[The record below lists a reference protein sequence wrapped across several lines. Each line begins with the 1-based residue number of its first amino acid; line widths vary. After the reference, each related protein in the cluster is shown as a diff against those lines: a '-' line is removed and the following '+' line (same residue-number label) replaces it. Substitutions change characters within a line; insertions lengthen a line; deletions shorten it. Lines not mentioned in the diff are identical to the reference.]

1 MQKMQPIWTKS
12 FISLFCTNLSVFVVF
27 YGLTATLPLYATG
40 LLNKTDQEAGLLMS
54 IFLLSAI
61 IVRPFTGKILDL
73 AGKRRMLRISL
84 ALYLLC
90 TILYF
95 FIDAF
100 SWLLILR
107 FLHGIGFSIVTTACG
122 AIAADLVPAA
132 RRGTG
137 LGYFTMSTNLGV
149 VLGPLIAL
157 SLIQAYSFDLLFI
170 ILSAL
175 MVTGALFSLMVPA
188 HKQQNGNKT
197 KRKLSFSDLFE
208 KKAVPVG
215 ILACLTGL
223 SYASILSYLS
233 IYAQGKNLLG
243 MTSAFFL
250 VFAAVM
256 LLARP
261 FTGRLFDL
269 KGPQYV
275 LYPGLILFI
284 AGLIILAYTNSA
296 PTFLVAGGFIG
307 LGYGSLVPSMQT
319 LAIQSTIIER
329 SGYATATFYTF
340 FDGGIA
346 LGSYIFGII
355 AAANGYQS
363 IYLISSALVCC
374 VFILLMILKPNKQDG
389 KAADAIK
396 EKEVESF

>member
-1 MQKMQPIWTKS
+1 MQKSQPIWTKS
-12 FISLFCTNLSVFVVF
+12 FISLFCTNLSVFIVF

-40 LLNKTDQEAGLLMS
+40 ILNKTDQEAGLLMS

-73 AGKRRMLRISL
+73 VGKRRMLMFSL
-84 ALYLLC
+84 VLYLLC
-90 TILYF
+90 TVLYY
-95 FIDAF
+95 FIDPF
-100 SWLLILR
+100 GMLLALR
-107 FLHGIGFSIVTTACG
+107 FLHGIGFSIATTACG
-122 AIAADLVPAA
+122 AIAADIIPPA

-157 SLIQAYSFDLLFI
+157 SLIQAYSFDMLFI
-170 ILSAL
+170 ILSLL
-175 MVTGALFSLMVPA
+175 MITGALFSLIVPA
-188 HKQQNGNKT
+188 HKQQNGAKA
-197 KRKLSFSDLFE
+197 KRRMSFNDLFE
-208 KKAVPVG
+208 RKAVPVG
-215 ILACLTGL
+215 FLACLTGL

-243 MTSAFFL
+243 MTSSFFL

-275 LYPGLILFI
+275 LYPGLVLFI
-284 AGLIILAYTNSA
+284 VGLIMLAFTNSA
-296 PTFLVAGGFIG
+296 TTFLLAGGFVG

-319 LAIQSTIIER
+319 LAIQSVPIER

-355 AAANGYQS
+355 AAAKGYQS
-363 IYLISSALVCC
+363 IYLISSILVCC
-374 VFILLMILKPNKQDG
+374 VFLLLMILKPNKQDR
-389 KAADAIK
+389 KAADTVK
-396 EKEVESF
+396 KVESF

>member
-1 MQKMQPIWTKS
+1 MQKSQPIWTKS
-12 FISLFCTNLSVFVVF
+12 FISLFCTNLSVFIVF

-40 LLNKTDQEAGLLMS
+40 ILNKTDQEAGLLMS

-73 AGKRRMLRISL
+73 VGKRRMLLFSL
-84 ALYLLC
+84 VLYLLC
-90 TILYF
+90 TVLYY
-95 FIDAF
+95 FIDPF
-100 SWLLILR
+100 GLLLALR
-107 FLHGIGFSIVTTACG
+107 FLHGIGFSIATTACG
-122 AIAADLVPAA
+122 AIAADIIPPA

-157 SLIQAYSFDLLFI
+157 SLIQAYSFDMLFI
-170 ILSAL
+170 ILSLL
-175 MVTGALFSLMVPA
+175 MITGALFSLIVPA
-188 HKQQNGNKT
+188 HKQQNGAKA
-197 KRKLSFSDLFE
+197 KRRMSFNDLFE
-208 KKAVPVG
+208 RKAVPIG
-215 ILACLTGL
+215 FLACLTGL

-243 MTSAFFL
+243 MTSSFFL

-275 LYPGLILFI
+275 LYPGLVLFI
-284 AGLIILAYTNSA
+284 VGLIMLAFTNSA
-296 PTFLVAGGFIG
+296 TTFLLAGGFVG

-319 LAIQSTIIER
+319 LAIQSVPIER

-355 AAANGYQS
+355 AAAKGYQS
-363 IYLISSALVCC
+363 IYLISSILVCC
-374 VFILLMILKPNKQDG
+374 VFLLLMILKPNKQDR
-389 KAADAIK
+389 KAADTVK
-396 EKEVESF
+396 KVESF

>member
-1 MQKMQPIWTKS
+1 MQKSQPIWTKS
-12 FISLFCTNLSVFVVF
+12 FISLFCTNLSVFIVF

-40 LLNKTDQEAGLLMS
+40 ILNKTDQEAGLLMS

-73 AGKRRMLRISL
+73 VGKRRMLLFSL
-84 ALYLLC
+84 VLYLLC
-90 TILYF
+90 TVLYY
-95 FIDAF
+95 FIDPF
-100 SWLLILR
+100 GLLLALR
-107 FLHGIGFSIVTTACG
+107 FLHGIGFSIATTACG
-122 AIAADLVPAA
+122 AIAADIIPPA

-157 SLIQAYSFDLLFI
+157 SLIQAYSFDMLFI
-170 ILSAL
+170 ILSLL
-175 MVTGALFSLMVPA
+175 MITGALFSLIVPA
-188 HKQQNGNKT
+188 HKQQNGAKA
-197 KRKLSFSDLFE
+197 KRRMSFNDLFE
-208 KKAVPVG
+208 RKAVPVG
-215 ILACLTGL
+215 FLACLTGL

-243 MTSAFFL
+243 MTSSFFL

-275 LYPGLILFI
+275 LYPGLVLFI
-284 AGLIILAYTNSA
+284 VGLIMLAFTNSA
-296 PTFLVAGGFIG
+296 ATFLLAGGFVG

-319 LAIQSTIIER
+319 LAIQSVPIER

-355 AAANGYQS
+355 AAAKGYQS
-363 IYLISSALVCC
+363 IYLISSILVCC
-374 VFILLMILKPNKQDG
+374 VFLLLMILKPNKQDR
-389 KAADAIK
+389 KAADTVK
-396 EKEVESF
+396 KVESF

>member
-1 MQKMQPIWTKS
+1 MQKSQPIWTKS
-12 FISLFCTNLSVFVVF
+12 FISLFCTNLSVFIVF

-40 LLNKTDQEAGLLMS
+40 ILNKTDQEAGLLMS

-73 AGKRRMLRISL
+73 VGKRRMLLFSL
-84 ALYLLC
+84 VLYLLC
-90 TILYF
+90 TVLYY
-95 FIDAF
+95 FIDPF
-100 SWLLILR
+100 GLLLALR
-107 FLHGIGFSIVTTACG
+107 FLHGIGFSIATTACG
-122 AIAADLVPAA
+122 AIAADIIPPA

-157 SLIQAYSFDLLFI
+157 SLIQAYSFDMLFI
-170 ILSAL
+170 ILSLL
-175 MVTGALFSLMVPA
+175 MITGALFSLIVPA
-188 HKQQNGNKT
+188 HKQQNGAKA
-197 KRKLSFSDLFE
+197 KRRMSFNDLFE
-208 KKAVPVG
+208 RKAVPVG
-215 ILACLTGL
+215 FLACLTGL

-243 MTSAFFL
+243 MTSSFFL

-275 LYPGLILFI
+275 LYPGLVLFI
-284 AGLIILAYTNSA
+284 VGLIMLAFTNSA
-296 PTFLVAGGFIG
+296 TTFLLAGGFVG

-319 LAIQSTIIER
+319 LAIQSVPIER

-355 AAANGYQS
+355 AAAKGYQS
-363 IYLISSALVCC
+363 IYLISSILVCC
-374 VFILLMILKPNKQDG
+374 VFLLLMILKPNKQDR
-389 KAADAIK
+389 KAADTVK
-396 EKEVESF
+396 KVESF

>member
-1 MQKMQPIWTKS
+1 MQKSQPIWTKS
-12 FISLFCTNLSVFVVF
+12 FISLFCTNLSVFIVF

-40 LLNKTDQEAGLLMS
+40 ILNKTDQEAGLLMS

-73 AGKRRMLRISL
+73 VGKRRMLMFSL
-84 ALYLLC
+84 VLYLLC
-90 TILYF
+90 TVLYY
-95 FIDAF
+95 FIDPF
-100 SWLLILR
+100 GMLLALR
-107 FLHGIGFSIVTTACG
+107 FLHGIGFSIATTACG
-122 AIAADLVPAA
+122 AIAADIIPPA

-157 SLIQAYSFDLLFI
+157 SLIQAYSFDMLFI
-170 ILSAL
+170 ILSLL
-175 MVTGALFSLMVPA
+175 MITGALFSLIVPSY
-188 HKQQNGNKT
+188 KQQNGAKA
-197 KRKLSFSDLFE
+197 KRRMSFNDLFE
-208 KKAVPVG
+208 RKAVPVG
-215 ILACLTGL
+215 FLACLTGL

-243 MTSAFFL
+243 MTSSFFL

-275 LYPGLILFI
+275 LYPGLVLFI
-284 AGLIILAYTNSA
+284 VGLIMLAFTNSA
-296 PTFLVAGGFIG
+296 ATFLLAGGFVG

-319 LAIQSTIIER
+319 LAIQSVPIER

-346 LGSYIFGII
+346 LGSYTFGII
-355 AAANGYQS
+355 AAAKGYQS
-363 IYLISSALVCC
+363 IYLISSILVCC
-374 VFILLMILKPNKQDG
+374 VFLLLMILKPNKQDR
-389 KAADAIK
+389 KAADTVK
-396 EKEVESF
+396 KVESF

>member
-1 MQKMQPIWTKS
+1 
-12 FISLFCTNLSVFVVF
+12 VF

-40 LLNKTDQEAGLLMS
+40 ILNKTDQEAGLLMS

-73 AGKRRMLRISL
+73 VGKRRMLLFSL
-84 ALYLLC
+84 VLYLLC
-90 TILYF
+90 TVLYY
-95 FIDAF
+95 FIDPF
-100 SWLLILR
+100 GLLLALR
-107 FLHGIGFSIVTTACG
+107 FLHGIGFSIATTACG
-122 AIAADLVPAA
+122 AIAADIIPPA

-157 SLIQAYSFDLLFI
+157 SLIQAYSFDMLFI
-170 ILSAL
+170 ILSLL
-175 MVTGALFSLMVPA
+175 MITGALFSLIVPA
-188 HKQQNGNKT
+188 HKQQNGAKA
-197 KRKLSFSDLFE
+197 KRRMSFNDLFE
-208 KKAVPVG
+208 RKAVPVG
-215 ILACLTGL
+215 FLACLTGL

-243 MTSAFFL
+243 MTSSFFL

-275 LYPGLILFI
+275 LYPGLVLFI
-284 AGLIILAYTNSA
+284 VGLIMLAFTNSA
-296 PTFLVAGGFIG
+296 ATFLLAGGFVG

-319 LAIQSTIIER
+319 LAIQSVPIER

-355 AAANGYQS
+355 AAAKGYQS
-363 IYLISSALVCC
+363 IYLISSILVCC
-374 VFILLMILKPNKQDG
+374 VFLLLMILKPNKQDR
-389 KAADAIK
+389 KAADTVK
-396 EKEVESF
+396 KVESF